1 MDGMVIIGRRSSKST
16 FGANNVSMKF
26 LLTQDSRVNTLTMF
40 KIGFNGRGFRD
51 MIMPFHRVLVLS
63 DFFPLLNICF
73 CLPHR
78 RLRTPGLRNRQ
89 QCAYQ
94 VVQSPSI
101 LHFCLSNVSSLFNHF
116 FTYRSPLLGD
126 VNVGYANVCLSV
138 KHVTYNTI
146 PPGIGKLIMR
156 VLYFHLGGLTCAQS
170 LSKDANYARVQVNF
184 NLSLSELLLLTS

>member
-1 MDGMVIIGRRSSKST
+1 
-16 FGANNVSMKF
+16 
-26 LLTQDSRVNTLTMF
+26 MF

-51 MIMPFHRVLVLS
+51 MIMPFYRVLVLCH
-63 DFFPLLNICF
+63 FFPLLNICF

-94 VVQSPSI
+94 VVQSLSI
-101 LHFCLSNVSSLFNHF
+101 LHFCLSNVSSLFIHS

-138 KHVTYNTI
+138 KHVAYNTI
-146 PPGIGKLIMR
+146 PPGIGKLIKR
-156 VLYFHLGGLTCAQS
+156 VLYFHVRAVLHSFIIYSWAKLPNKSITNAVSCEKNPPQIFLQILT
-170 LSKDANYARVQVNF
+170 L
-184 NLSLSELLLLTS
+184 